1 MLFWQWQAFF
11 WRSSAKMSSLHPR
24 CHRRDTIASKQVKCS
39 CDNLFPHRTAHMCTV
54 FTEACTVI
62 LFYLTIKVCSW
73 MQCRLRCMNNGFIVD
88 FSLSN
93 TSILYPYTH
102 IVTEKQSNSW
112 STIVVTS
119 LWRATQDVTKEKLLC
134 VFPGSA
140 LINQRHQTRGICHQ
154 RKWAVT
160 LYKACTLFKAFD
172 MA

>member
-11 WRSSAKMSSLHPR
+11 WRSSAKMSSMHPQ
-24 CHRRDTIASKQVKCS
+24 CHGRDTIALKQVKYS
-39 CDNLFPHRTAHMCTV
+39 YDNLFPHRIAHMCTV

-73 MQCRLRCMNNGFIVD
+73 MQCSFIID

-93 TSILYPYTH
+93 TFILYPYAHT
-102 IVTEKQSNSW
+102 VTEKQSNSHRP
-112 STIVVTS
+112 IVVTS
-119 LWRATQDVTKEKLLC
+119 LQRATWDVTKDKLLC
-134 VFPGSA
+134 TFPGSA
-140 LINQRHQTRGICHQ
+140 LIDQRHQTRGICHQ
-154 RKWAVT
+154 HKWAVS